1 MPDIEKTQ
9 CNYCGSQ
16 FLVIF
21 EEEEEVIKYCPSF
34 GEKIEDYIDHGNDT
48 EGDLWDVDW
57 EDDQVVLTTAL
68 LPLQFAYMKG
78 KLKTSNLRT
87 AKYTF

>member
-21 EEEEEVIKYCPSF
+21 EEEEEVIKYCPSC
-34 GEKIEDYIDHGNDT
+34 GEKIEDYIAVSYTH
-48 EGDLWDVDW
+48 
-57 EDDQVVLTTAL
+57 LT
-68 LPLQFAYMKG
+68 LPTK
-78 KLKTSNLRT
+78 RIV
-87 AKYTF
+87 